1 MDNKTQLNR
10 RLNETV
16 LNTHTMGNATVL
28 NRQVVNT
35 GTNMVGQVIGGQ
47 YTLMDKMDISTGE
60 ADLYVCTDGSNEY
73 VAKIYRRKVAIKEEV
88 TEKLQAIDSP
98 YVAKV
103 YATGEVDGYPYEILP
118 YYRNGSLEG
127 KTFSYEELKTS
138 IIPSLNEGLR
148 VLHDNG
154 IIHKDLKPS
163 NIMLA
168 DNGLDVAI
176 IDFGISSIRED
187 GNTVVVTRTGM
198 TPEYSA
204 PESFKNLFLSESD
217 YYSLGITLY
226 ELYCGHTP
234 YEQMSQDEI
243 EQFVSVQKL
252 PLPADMKDE
261 LKVLVTALT
270 YPDITNRKNK
280 SNPNR
285 RWGYEE
291 ILKWCVGIKQPIPGE
306 VVGTATVSGD
316 IRPYKFLGETYT
328 DKSKLIY
335 ALTDNWNDGKKQLF
349 RGLLSAYFKGFDAE
363 IAGFCMDAEDEV
375 ANGDEDVIFF
385 KTLYKMD
392 SSMTKFLWKGKQYDD
407 ISVLGNELLE
417 ALRKDNTTKVA
428 FVEELLQKG
437 VLSQYVLCVDENET
451 QKANAIKAIESSYRT
466 FKNDNRQKTMN
477 YYLLAY
483 MLSGRKVLY
492 KDGVEFSSVQEL
504 TGYLKK
510 SLDHSYDEFEKLCH
524 KLIDYNDNL
533 DAQFESWLLALGKK
547 KEIEQWRK
555 SLQG

>member
-1 MDNKTQLNR
+1 
-10 RLNETV
+10 
-16 LNTHTMGNATVL
+16 
-28 NRQVVNT
+28 
-35 GTNMVGQVIGGQ
+35 
-47 YTLMDKMDISTGE
+47 
-60 ADLYVCTDGSNEY
+60 
-73 VAKIYRRKVAIKEEV
+73 
-88 TEKLQAIDSP
+88 
-98 YVAKV
+98 
-103 YATGEVDGYPYEILP
+103 
-118 YYRNGSLEG
+118 
-127 KTFSYEELKTS
+127 
-138 IIPSLNEGLR
+138 
-148 VLHDNG
+148 
-154 IIHKDLKPS
+154 
-163 NIMLA
+163 
-168 DNGLDVAI
+168 
-176 IDFGISSIRED
+176 
-187 GNTVVVTRTGM
+187 
-198 TPEYSA
+198 
-204 PESFKNLFLSESD
+204 
-217 YYSLGITLY
+217 
-226 ELYCGHTP
+226 
-234 YEQMSQDEI
+234 
-243 EQFVSVQKL
+243 VQKL

-417 ALRKDNTTKVA
+417 ALWKDNTTKVA

-437 VLSQYVLCVDENET
+437 VLSQYVLCMDENET